1 MEGQHSSHGSPPEV
15 TGQKP
20 GVESGTARREL
31 RDRNAFTNMLDPS
44 ATIVWTKRLGRI
56 LAEQFGR
63 EHGQI
68 PLRYAKQMV
77 QKIKSEAPK
86 NKRITCKMFRRLLLA
101 DADKLVYV
109 FHYTSL
115 QALCG
120 ILKSGQFWLTKG
132 SRNDSFEPSTSDL
145 WKRTY
150 VGCFSRNSA
159 LLPEMWRKY
168 GTRGNRSNIPICIR
182 FRAKP
187 IRRLANDLRD
197 LSDQATVFALD
208 QDEQSTIPV
217 ILEKSSFHDVASL
230 DCWSEN
236 NHSVPTNHVEP
247 LIFVNL
253 SKDEEIDDLAGFW
266 KLREWSEEK
275 EVRLVVTRPAQGH
288 LPKHIAIPSTAAL
301 SSFAVRIEPCHDDLA
316 TQKKLVESL
325 EDIGFCTTPNHHS
338 RWNHWLFFKRV

>member
-1 MEGQHSSHGSPPEV
+1 
-15 TGQKP
+15 
-20 GVESGTARREL
+20 
-31 RDRNAFTNMLDPS
+31 MLDPS

-63 EHGQI
+63 EDGRV
-68 PLRYAKQMV
+68 PLCYARQMV
-77 QKIKSEAPK
+77 QKIKLAVPK
-86 NKRITCKMFRRLLLA
+86 NRRISCKIFRRLLLA
-101 DADKLVYV
+101 DADKLVFVY
-109 FHYTSL
+109 HYTSL

-150 VGCFSRNSA
+150 VGCFSRNFASS
-159 LLPEMWRKY
+159 PEMWCKY
-168 GTRGNRSNIPICIR
+168 GTRGDSSNIPICIR

-187 IRRLANDLRD
+187 IRRLANNLRD

-208 QDEQSTIPV
+208 QDEQPTIPV
-217 ILEKSSFHDVASL
+217 ILEKSSFHDVAYL

-236 NHSVPTNHVEP
+236 NHSVPTNHGEP
-247 LIFVNL
+247 LIFVKL
-253 SKDEEIDDLAGFW
+253 LKDEEIDDLAGFW
-266 KLREWSEEK
+266 KLREWSDEK
-275 EVRLVVTRPAQGH
+275 EVRLIATLPAQGH
-288 LPKHIAIPSTAAL
+288 HPKHIAIPFTDTL
-301 SSFAVRIEPCHDDLA
+301 SSFAVRIEPCHDDSV

-325 EDIGFCTTPNHHS
+325 KEIGFCTTPNHHL